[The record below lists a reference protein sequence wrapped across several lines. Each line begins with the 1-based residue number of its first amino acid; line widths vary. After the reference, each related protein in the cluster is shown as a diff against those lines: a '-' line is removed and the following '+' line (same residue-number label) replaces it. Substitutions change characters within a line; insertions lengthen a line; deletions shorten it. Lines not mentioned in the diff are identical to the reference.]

1 MPRAMASTRRAY
13 RPKRI
18 SNAAESLDCRR
29 AITSSSLGER
39 SPAALGAGAESSW
52 LGLQAMGNVSARPC
66 GGELMRSSQFRG
78 ITLHLQRD
86 TPCTGAP
93 PGQAPMLFETCTLAG
108 PMLLFFAATH
118 HFSFITELPLH
129 WERNPL

>member
-1 MPRAMASTRRAY
+1 MPRAIASTRRAY

-18 SNAAESLDCRR
+18 SNAPESFDCRR

-39 SPAALGAGAESSW
+39 SPAAFGAGAESSW
-52 LGLQAMGNVSARPC
+52 LGLQAMGNVKARPC

-93 PGQAPMLFETCTLAG
+93 PPASSDAFRNIHHLAG
-108 PMLLFFAATH
+108 GVRRCTGCLAEGAA
-118 HFSFITELPLH
+118 L
-129 WERNPL
+129 